1 MVTSRNWMESGKNS
15 WSHARVR
22 NDIVLLRI
30 RQLRWPFSLTVCS
43 NPTLCLTDL
52 YSHPAWTKGY
62 LLQDVSQGSH
72 FPTELSVYFTST
84 LGTFHIIVPDCWLLF
99 TTKLWAPPWFYICMA
114 LAYQCMPVGYG
125 WDNGGRERVWE
136 HPKEKEV
143 SFLFW
148 ALEFHTH
155 STMGSCPL
163 SAMGSI
169 PRPDMGCSCPPLPS
183 RAKTMLVLNS
193 VITYKGKESEEE
205 YI

>member
-1 MVTSRNWMESGKNS
+1 MVISRNWMKSGKNS

-62 LLQDVSQGSH
+62 LLQDVSHGSH
-72 FPTELSVYFTST
+72 FPTELSVYFTRT
-84 LGTFHIIVPDCWLLF
+84 LGTFHIIVSDCWLLF
-99 TTKLWAPPWFYICMA
+99 TVKLWAPPWFYICMA

-136 HPKEKEV
+136 HPKEKGLISVLSPWIPHPFHHGLLSTV
-143 SFLFW
+143 SHGKRTQAGHGLQ
-148 ALEFHTH
+148 
-155 STMGSCPL
+155 
-163 SAMGSI
+163 
-169 PRPDMGCSCPPLPS
+169 LP
-183 RAKTMLVLNS
+183 TFTVQ
-193 VITYKGKESEEE
+193 GKDNACT
-205 YI
+205 